1 MDTKNPAPSIAGA
14 ECKTLGELW
23 NSKGYT
29 YVSIAGV
36 LGVDPLI
43 VSGWEESDGM
53 PNAGQCLMLADILQ
67 CDLKDIYIA
76 ILNS

>member
-1 MDTKNPAPSIAGA
+1 MVNNYPAHSIAEA

-29 YVSIAGV
+29 YVSIAGI

-43 VSGWEESDGM
+43 VSGWEEGDGV
-53 PNAGQCLMLADILQ
+53 PNAVQCVMLADILQ